1 MPAITSPHHT
11 SGFAWTTSNTS
22 RSIRR
27 ELLEPVKPRQAP
39 LTHPV
44 AFSHRCS
51 LMRLAVSDH
60 CSVYRQQQRLIVK
73 ILHQQQ
79 QQPLMNSGRDTYS
92 VPRQSASDVTINR
105 ANPVTLP
112 EWQLAALGYTTST
125 RDAVC
130 MDTILLHQSKLR
142 EKVPNCK
149 LKYQL
154 S

>member
-1 MPAITSPHHT
+1 
-11 SGFAWTTSNTS
+11 
-22 RSIRR
+22 
-27 ELLEPVKPRQAP
+27 
-39 LTHPV
+39 
-44 AFSHRCS
+44 
-51 LMRLAVSDH
+51 MRLAVSDH

-105 ANPVTLP
+105 ANPVTLL